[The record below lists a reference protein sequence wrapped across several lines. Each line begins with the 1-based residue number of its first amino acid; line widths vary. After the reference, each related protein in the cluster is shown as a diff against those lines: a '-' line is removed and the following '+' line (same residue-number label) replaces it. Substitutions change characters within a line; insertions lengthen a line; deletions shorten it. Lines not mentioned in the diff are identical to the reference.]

1 MDNFNNTLNEALG
14 VGPKTAPTSRIM
26 PKVAPKVMPKV
37 PISKPMKAAPIKPKT
52 SANLQTFNQQP
63 PTPRPVV
70 QFTAETIS
78 EPKAPV
84 INEQDRRAKAVDKL
98 VYKLGGCIDYQS
110 VYALEEDFNKAG
122 LTIQTTAN
130 NRIIL
135 CKLNNGK
142 PIANSIVEDYIFV
155 GSLDTSI
162 NELSDR
168 AVMKISDFVRTNASF
183 ADTVRNIPRVWRNGL
198 KMYESTIPI
207 MNEDVN
213 SIANSID

>member
-1 MDNFNNTLNEALG
+1 MDNFNKTLNEALG
-14 VGPKTAPTSRIM
+14 VAPKVASAPMR
-26 PKVAPKVMPKV
+26 KVAPKTTLK
-37 PISKPMKAAPIKPKT
+37 APIPKT
-52 SANLQTFNQQP
+52 MPPRPPTSNSSNLQTFNQQP
-63 PTPRPVV
+63 IQPKPVLHLAV
-70 QFTAETIS
+70 EADK
-78 EPKAPV
+78 PKAPV

-198 KMYESTIPI
+198 KMYESSISI